1 MSILSR
7 FADIMSSNINALL
20 DKAEDPE
27 KMIDQYLRKA
37 SENMAQ
43 VKTETAAVMA
53 EEARCKRLLDDATA
67 EVNKY
72 DGLAR
77 KALSAGNEGDAKVF
91 LTKKQTLAE
100 AQAAAQKN

>member
-37 SENMAQ
+37 
-43 VKTETAAVMA
+43 
-53 EEARCKRLLDDATA
+53 RGR
-67 EVNKY
+67 
-72 DGLAR
+72 R
-77 KALSAGNEGDAKVF
+77 
-91 LTKKQTLAE
+91 
-100 AQAAAQKN
+100 